1 MSYLK
6 EEENYNEEEDLD
18 YAPETPIDD
27 IPNNEYELRNKTEK
41 EFENKIVNETAEPI
55 KRKVNEIWNELKQ
68 NEDIKKPKQQN
79 NSLAVFI
86 YSIY

>member
-86 YSIY
+86 NSI

>member
-6 EEENYNEEEDLD
+6 EDKNYNEEEDLD

-86 YSIY
+86 YSI

>member
-86 YSIY
+86 YSI